1 MEFGPVTEIYLLILI
16 VMRASASF
24 GNLAAKVVNAQIAF
38 WPVWEENGTI
48 R

>member
-1 MEFGPVTEIYLLILI
+1 MEFGPVTEMCYLILI

-24 GNLAAKVVNAQIAF
+24 GNLAAKVVNAQIVF
-38 WPVWEENGTI
+38 WPVWEKNGTI